1 MMDMHSM
8 IETLQKQNRTL
19 NAEKSNSLKMAHPNG
34 HVRAR
39 AEEGTSPQEYS
50 RTVAA
55 KDQSAVDVQGFKPN
69 LSNSSS
75 NQRTSSPVCHERFTM
90 CCLLSLSV

>member
-39 AEEGTSPQEYS
+39 AEEGTSPQEI
-50 RTVAA
+50 
-55 KDQSAVDVQGFKPN
+55 F
-69 LSNSSS
+69 
-75 NQRTSSPVCHERFTM
+75 
-90 CCLLSLSV
+90 